1 MFRQQ
6 LLGHSELDGTHKR
19 GINRVIT
26 VRHKL
31 DLHCHCGLIN
41 VLSEGLRGVAALL
54 SNGTDVVFSSPIKQQ
69 ETEEIMYLTVLW
81 GIKKTGAWHW
91 KPETQSA
98 AAAVKQRPD
107 AMLPKG
113 TEDMRRDSRP
123 GRVGEFCVH
132 PPHNWREGIFCKERE
147 RLCPPLVF
155 TFVLNF
161 T

>member
-1 MFRQQ
+1 MPLWKLIPSPFNQSSDLTPLYTNDVMFRQR
-6 LLGHSELDGTHKR
+6 LLGHGELEGTHKR

-81 GIKKTGAWHW
+81 GIKKTGA
-91 KPETQSA
+91 
-98 AAAVKQRPD
+98 
-107 AMLPKG
+107 
-113 TEDMRRDSRP
+113 
-123 GRVGEFCVH
+123 
-132 PPHNWREGIFCKERE
+132 
-147 RLCPPLVF
+147 
-155 TFVLNF
+155 
-161 T
+161 